1 MQLLIFSVARVT
13 FLKRGFRPLPPCG
26 SCPVLLD
33 KTQTEEQGI
42 KRHAH
47 RSLVP
52 PLAASLTPPFLA
64 LGFQQGP
71 RWYFL
76 VFSSNKLP
84 QAKRRVLKQ
93 HKLEQLTVLE
103 VQEPPQA
110 PLGSSPGV
118 PGLLSRLETPGE
130 TLCWFLE
137 ASHMP
142 RLTAAPPAP
151 KPQQD
156 NRRLYLGR
164 RFPLLRTLVITL
176 NSPGWV
182 ARPPLPIGQLIS
194 TTNST
199 CSRPAPTRC
208 RLIGKLTGFSGVAV
222 ILPIAQSASPWLC
235 DTRAFVH
242 LWAILRAV
250 SLPAPLLPPPPLP
263 LLSRFRFHLPHHR
276 PW

>member
-1 MQLLIFSVARVT
+1 MARVT

-118 PGLLSRLETPGE
+118 HRAAISYGDSRRDTLLVSRSSPHA
-130 TLCWFLE
+130 E
-137 ASHMP
+137 AHGCSSSSQT
-142 RLTAAPPAP
+142 TARQPP
-151 KPQQD
+151 
-156 NRRLYLGR
+156 
-164 RFPLLRTLVITL
+164 
-176 NSPGWV
+176 SP
-182 ARPPLPIGQLIS
+182 
-194 TTNST
+194 
-199 CSRPAPTRC
+199 
-208 RLIGKLTGFSGVAV
+208 
-222 ILPIAQSASPWLC
+222 
-235 DTRAFVH
+235 
-242 LWAILRAV
+242 
-250 SLPAPLLPPPPLP
+250 PPPPLP
-263 LLSRFRFHLPHHR
+263 PFKDACDHLELTWVGR
-276 PW
+276 PPPAPYWSAN